1 MKTNELEPT
10 NPEKLLVIGNGFNLH
25 AVSNLTFQVI

>member
-10 NPEKLLVIGNGFNLH
+10 NPEKLLVIGMGLILH